1 MSSKKLSQEEFNG
14 LQKSALYKIYSDL
27 YDQKEDY
34 RKTMEFIEKT
44 SEADKDGKLQSTST
58 KAKEVSKNV
67 RIFSPFSVPEE
78 CVNLILG
85 SSIIARVKTETF
97 PNDTIVHAYRGSST

>member
-1 MSSKKLSQEEFNG
+1 M
-14 LQKSALYKIYSDL
+14 

-34 RKTMEFIEKT
+34 RKIMEFIEKT

-58 KAKEVSKNV
+58 KAKEASKNV
-67 RIFSPFSVPEE
+67 INFSPFPVPEQ

-97 PNDTIVHAYRGSST
+97 PNDTIGHAYRGSSTDEKLKVVDQYSEKKT